1 MIPIYRYGEVPDSR
15 LLARRDAAFNV
26 QVPVAAILADVI
38 ARGDEALRD
47 YTERFDGVRPERFE
61 VSEAEFEEALAS
73 VEPAFLAVL
82 EEAAANIRAYHAK
95 QKREGYVMAEREG
108 VVLGMKVTPIE
119 KVGLYVPNG
128 TAPYPST
135 VLMDAIPAK
144 IAGCPEL
151 VMVTPPGR
159 DGKVDPGILAAARV
173 AGIDRVFK
181 VGGAQ
186 AIAALAY
193 GTESIPAVYKIVGPG
208 NAYVAEAKKQ
218 VFGRVAIDVVAGPSE
233 VLLVADESADARVLA
248 ADMLAQAEHD
258 KNSAAILV
266 TDCPAL
272 AEAVRG
278 EIERQLK
285 LLPRE
290 EIARASIEHNGK
302 IILCESLAQAVEIGN
317 ELAPEHFG
325 LCVRE
330 PFAWLDRVRNAGSI
344 FLGHNAPEALG
355 DYLAGPNHTLP
366 TGGIAKFASPLGV
379 DDFMKK
385 SQFSYYSREALE
397 AVSEKIALFAR
408 KEGLEGHARSARV
421 RYDETI

>member
-1 MIPIYRYGEVPDSR
+1 MIPIYRYGEVPNDTI
-15 LLARRDAAFNV
+15 LARRDTAFNV
-26 QVPVAAILADVI
+26 QAPVAAILADVI

-47 YTERFDGVRPERFE
+47 YTERFDGVRPARFE
-61 VSEAEFEEALAS
+61 VSAEEFEEALAS
-73 VEPAFLAVL
+73 VSPAFLAVL
-82 EEAAANIRAYHAK
+82 EEAAANIRAYHEK
-95 QKREGYVMAEREG
+95 QKRGSFVMAEREG
-108 VVLGMKVTPIE
+108 VVLGMKYTPIE

-151 VMVTPPGR
+151 VMVTPPSK

-258 KNSAAILV
+258 RNSAAILV
-266 TDCPAL
+266 TDCPVL
-272 AEAVRG
+272 AEGVQR
-278 EIERQLK
+278 EIARQLP

-290 EIARASIEHNGK
+290 EIARASIERNGK
-302 IILCESLAQAVEIGN
+302 IILAESIAQAVEIGN
-317 ELAPEHFG
+317 EIAPEHFG

-330 PFAWLDRVRNAGSI
+330 PFSWLDRVRSAGSI

-408 KEGLEGHARSARV
+408 EEGLEGHARSARV
-421 RYDETI
+421 RFDGTI

>member
-1 MIPIYRYGEVPDSR
+1 MIRIDRYGEVPNSEI
-15 LLARRDAAFNV
+15 LKRRDTAFHV
-26 QVPVAAILADVI
+26 QEPVAAILAEVI
-38 ARGDEALRD
+38 ARGDEALREF
-47 YTERFDGVRPERFE
+47 TERFDGVRLERFE
-61 VSEAEFEEALAS
+61 VSEAEFEEAMTA
-73 VEPAFLAVL
+73 VDPAFLAVL
-82 EEAAANIRAYHAK
+82 GEAAANIRAYHET
-95 QKREGYVMAEREG
+95 QKRQSLVSVERDG
-108 VVLGMKVTPIE
+108 VVLGMKLTPIE

-151 VMVTPPGR
+151 VMVTPPGK
-159 DGKVDPGILAAARV
+159 DGKVNPNILAAARV

-193 GTESIPAVYKIVGPG
+193 GTESVPAVYKIVGPG

-233 VLLVADESADARVLA
+233 VLLVADRSADPRVLA

-258 KNSAAILV
+258 VNSAAILV
-266 TDCPAL
+266 TDCPSL
-272 AEAVRG
+272 AELVQR
-278 EIERQLK
+278 EIERQIH
-285 LLPRE
+285 LLPRF
-290 EIARASIEHNGK
+290 EIANASIEHNGR
-302 IILCESLAQAVEIGN
+302 IILCESIAEAVEIGN
-317 ELAPEHFG
+317 EIAPEHFG
-325 LCVRE
+325 LCVEE
-330 PFAWLDRVRNAGSI
+330 PFAWLDKVKNAGSI

-385 SQFSYYSREALE
+385 SQFTYYSRDALE
-397 AVSEKIALFAR
+397 RVSEQIALFAR
-408 KEGLEGHARSARV
+408 TEALEGHARSARV
-421 RYDETI
+421 RFDETL

>member
-1 MIPIYRYGEVPDSR
+1 MKICRYDALPDR
-15 LLARRDAAFNV
+15 ALLARRDAAYDV
-26 QVPVAAILADVI
+26 SGAVADILAQVRT
-38 ARGDEALRD
+38 RGDAALRD
-47 YTERFDGVRPERFE
+47 YTERFDGARLDRLE
-61 VSEAEFEEALAS
+61 VTEAEFEEALAA
-73 VEPAFLAVL
+73 VDPAFLAVL
-82 EEAAANIRAYHAK
+82 EEAAANIRRYHEA
-95 QKREGYVMAEREG
+95 QKREDYIAVEREG
-108 VVLGMKVTPIE
+108 VTLGMKFIPIE

-151 VMVTPPGR
+151 VMVPPPNR
-159 DGKVDPGILAAARV
+159 DGKVSSAILAAARV

-186 AIAALAY
+186 AVAALAY

-233 VLLVADESADARVLA
+233 VLLVADKSADARVLA
-248 ADMLAQAEHD
+248 ADLLAQAEHD
-258 KNSAAILV
+258 VNSAAILV

-272 AEAVRG
+272 AEAVRY
-278 EIERQLK
+278 ELERQVK
-285 LLPRE
+285 LLPRC
-290 EIARASIEHNGK
+290 EIASASLEKNGW
-302 IILCESLAQAVEIGN
+302 ILLADDLEQAVEIGN

-325 LCVRE
+325 LCVEE
-330 PFAWLDRVRNAGSI
+330 PFRWLDRVKNAGSI

-355 DYLAGPNHTLP
+355 DYMAGPNHTLP

-385 SQFSYYSREALE
+385 SQFTYYSRDALE
-397 AVSEKIALFAR
+397 KLSGKIARFAR
-408 KEGLEGHARSARV
+408 QEALEGHARSALV
-421 RYDETI
+421 RFDETI

>member
-1 MIPIYRYGEVPDSR
+1 MIPIYRYGEVPNDTI
-15 LLARRDAAFNV
+15 LARRDTAFNV
-26 QVPVAAILADVI
+26 QAPVAAILADVI

-47 YTERFDGVRPERFE
+47 YTERFDGVRPARFE
-61 VSEAEFEEALAS
+61 VSAEEFEEALAS
-73 VEPAFLAVL
+73 VSPAFLAVL
-82 EEAAANIRAYHAK
+82 EEAAANIRAYHEK
-95 QKREGYVMAEREG
+95 QKRGSFVMAEREG
-108 VVLGMKVTPIE
+108 VVLGMKYTPIE

-151 VMVTPPGR
+151 VMVTPPSK

-272 AEAVRG
+272 AEGVQR
-278 EIERQLK
+278 EIERQLP

-290 EIARASIEHNGK
+290 EIARASIERNGK
-302 IILCESLAQAVEIGN
+302 IVLACSIAQAIEIGN
-317 ELAPEHFG
+317 EIAPEHFG

-330 PFAWLDRVRNAGSI
+330 PFSWLDRVQSAGSI

-408 KEGLEGHARSARV
+408 AEGLEGHARSARV
-421 RYDETI
+421 RFDETI

>member
-1 MIPIYRYGEVPDSR
+1 MIPIYRYGEVPDSQI
-15 LLARRDAAFNV
+15 LARRDTAFQV
-26 QVPVAAILADVI
+26 QEPVAAIIADVI
-38 ARGDEALRD
+38 ARGDAALRD
-47 YTERFDGVRPERFE
+47 SPERFDGVRVERFE
-61 VSEAEFEEALAS
+61 VSAGEFDEALAS

-82 EEAAANIRAYHAK
+82 REAAENIRAYHEK
-95 QKREGYVMAEREG
+95 QKRGSYILSEREG
-108 VVLGMKVTPIE
+108 VVLGMKYTPIE

-151 VMVTPPGR
+151 VMVTPPSR
-159 DGKVDPGILAAARV
+159 NGKVDPGILAAARV

-258 KNSAAILV
+258 KNSAAVLV

-272 AEAVRG
+272 AELVQR
-278 EIERQLK
+278 EIERQLRF
-285 LLPRE
+285 LPRE
-290 EIARASIEHNGK
+290 EIARASIERHGK
-302 IILCESLAQAVEIGN
+302 IILAGSIEQAVEIGN
-317 ELAPEHFG
+317 EIAPEHFG

-330 PFAWLDRVRNAGSI
+330 PFAWLDRVRSAGSI

-408 KEGLEGHARSARV
+408 EEGLEGHARSARV
-421 RYDETI
+421 RFDGTL